1 MHPRVTIYAPDIV
14 RGNIIARRLAR
25 EALDVDLRH
34 GAAEAVQA
42 VVDRPPA
49 VLVFDT
55 ASAMVEEL
63 RLFARCCARLN
74 GRAALFCLG
83 DEAQERIYIRTL
95 PGAVLLP
102 DPLDPER
109 VADLVVA
116 AAHEPRTV
124 PDANRAALMPEGED
138 APAPA
143 PGPEPAMAGVAP
155 SQGKPVRSDVTLA
168 SPGGNTNIVPASPTS
183 EVEREPSAANPAPPQ
198 QSVRELLE
206 DLRDFLRLETR

>member
-14 RGNIIARRLAR
+14 RGNIIARRLAQ

-34 GAAEAVQA
+34 GAAEAAQA
-42 VVDRPPA
+42 VVARPPA

-83 DEAQERIYIRTL
+83 DEAQERMYIRSL

-109 VADLVVA
+109 IADLVVA

-124 PDANRAALMPEGED
+124 PDSILATSAPEGQGED
-138 APAPA
+138 APAS
-143 PGPEPAMAGVAP
+143 GPEMAMAGYDHL
-155 SQGKPVRSDVTLA
+155 QGETIRSDATLS
-168 SPGGNTNIVPASPTS
+168 SPGGGKKITPASPTS
-183 EVEREPSAANPAPPQ
+183 AVEREPSAANPKPIQP
-198 QSVRELLE
+198 SVQELLE

>member
-14 RGNIIARRLAR
+14 RGNIIARRLAQ

-34 GAAEAVQA
+34 GAAEAAQA
-42 VVDRPPA
+42 VVARPPA

-83 DEAQERIYIRTL
+83 DEAQERMYIRSL

-116 AAHEPRTV
+116 AAHEPRPV
-124 PDANRAALMPEGED
+124 SDANRAAPVPDDEG
-138 APAPA
+138 ASAS
-143 PGPEPAMAGVAP
+143 GPEKHMAGLDHAKGRTARNDAIL
-155 SQGKPVRSDVTLA
+155 S
-168 SPGGNTNIVPASPTS
+168 SPGGDQSRVPAALSVD
-183 EVEREPSAANPAPPQ
+183 VEREPSTVTPEDLQPT
-198 QSVRELLE
+198 VRELLE

>member
-25 EALDVDLRH
+25 EALEVDLRH

-83 DEAQERIYIRTL
+83 DEAQERMYIRTL

-116 AAHEPRTV
+116 AAHDPRTV
-124 PDANRAALMPEGED
+124 PDSIRAASAPEGQGED
-138 APAPA
+138 APAS
-143 PGPEPAMAGVAP
+143 GPEMAIAGYDHL
-155 SQGKPVRSDVTLA
+155 QGETIRSDATLSSPGGGKNITLA
-168 SPGGNTNIVPASPTS
+168 SPT
-183 EVEREPSAANPAPPQ
+183 SAANPETIQP
-198 QSVRELLE
+198 SVQELLE